1 MYRAQLLK
9 IGRTTVLI
17 NQIMQKCLDTAFEAG
32 ALPREDTPKDK
43 EIRLVGFQEVADKL
57 MAGLLDVAERGL
69 AGHKKMKGTVA
80 KGLLGCNP
88 TRLEEAWRQEYV
100 DALELL
106 QGGNRMDT
114 LETCV
119 GK

>member
-1 MYRAQLLK
+1 
-9 IGRTTVLI
+9 
-17 NQIMQKCLDTAFEAG
+17 MQGCLDTAIEAG

-43 EIRLVGFQEVADKL
+43 EIR

-80 KGLLGCNP
+80 KRLLSWNP
-88 TRLEEAWRQEYV
+88 TRLEEAWSQEYV

-106 QGGNRMDT
+106 QSGNGLDT

-119 GK
+119 GKENDGYFRVTR